1 MTTWVLW
8 EINVCEKEEQE
19 NMMRK
24 DEKKKKKRNK
34 QKKET
39 NRNEEGSHIDF
50 SIRVNIYSHPKG
62 SKSHLRSQIS

>member
-1 MTTWVLW
+1 MWVLW

-24 DEKKKKKRNK
+24 DDKKKKKK

-39 NRNEEGSHIDF
+39 NRNEEGSNIDF